1 MDQGFAFLPETKVS
15 VDVLGHRLRS
25 PFTVAGPYRIFTGFP
40 LSRLS
45 PEHKLIYFCF
55 FDFAFFAFS
64 PSSRLFALI
73 LTLSISIVH
82 LISHVFLSF
91 YRCLAVFQDFLIEK
105 HIKSG
110 FLTLFVLI
118 CLSQG
123 SCPYNGVN

>member
-1 MDQGFAFLPETKVS
+1 MDQSFAFLPETKVS
-15 VDVLGHRLRS
+15 VDVFRLRLRS

-45 PEHKLIYFCF
+45 SEHKHIYFF
-55 FDFAFFAFS
+55 LL
-64 PSSRLFALI
+64 LFVLI
-73 LTLSISIVH
+73 LTPSISIVH

-91 YRCLAVFQDFLIEK
+91 YRCLTVFQDFLIEK

-123 SCPYNGVN
+123 